1 MVKATD
7 STQALVWDA
16 QRKPFG
22 ERTVTTAQITMPLGF
37 PGQVYDE
44 ETGNYYNYFRDYDP
58 TTGRYLQSDPIGLG
72 GGINTYAYVGG
83 NPLFWVDPKGLNA
96 AGVGVGGA
104 AILFCTRYPAACAS
118 GAIALCRLM
127 GGCDLP
133 DDPYYNEE
141 DDRESCPPPGSK
153 PIDETDWSGDHQ
165 DIKEG
170 IGAGPRD
177 STKIDPSDNVWGQNP
192 DGTWTN
198 HGPAGDYTG
207 SGKPSGRRGRDR
219 RRRW

>member
-1 MVKATD
+1 
-7 STQALVWDA
+7 L
-16 QRKPFG
+16 R
-22 ERTVTTAQITMPLGF
+22 F
-37 PGQVYDE
+37 PGQYFDQ

-58 TTGRYLQSDPIGLG
+58 STGRYLQSDPIGLNG
-72 GGINTYAYVGG
+72 GLNTYAYVGG
-83 NPLFWVDPKGLNA
+83 NPLYWIDPEGLN
-96 AGVGVGGA
+96 AGVGVGAGV
-104 AILFCTRYPAACAS
+104 IIFCRLNPAAC
-118 GAIALCRLM
+118 GAGAVALCRLM
-127 GGCDLP
+127 GGCKLP
-133 DDPYYNEE
+133 DNAYHNESDE
-141 DDRESCPPPGSK
+141 GDRESCPPPGSK
-153 PIDETDWSGDHQ
+153 PINETDWSGDHQ

-170 IGAGPRD
+170 IGAGPKD